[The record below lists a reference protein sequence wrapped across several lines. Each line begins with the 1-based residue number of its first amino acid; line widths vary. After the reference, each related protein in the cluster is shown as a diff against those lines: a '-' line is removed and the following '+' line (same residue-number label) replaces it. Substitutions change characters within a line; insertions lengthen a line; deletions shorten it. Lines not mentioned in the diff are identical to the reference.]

1 MAIAFVLSSYCR
13 PNLNLVTFRV
23 EKRFP
28 LPRAHAA
35 TVTLNVYNAL
45 NANSVL
51 NLQRRAGAQF
61 LRPQLIMLPR
71 IAELGASYTF

>member
-1 MAIAFVLSSYCR
+1 LTLRFEKTFAVRTAHRLSLR
-13 PNLNLVTFRV
+13 
-23 EKRFP
+23 
-28 LPRAHAA
+28 
-35 TVTLNVYNAL
+35 LNVYNVL

-71 IAELGASYTF
+71 IAEVGASYTF